1 MTINEILVSREIS
14 ALVHFTRLDNL
25 PSIMEHGI
33 QPRAIIDDPNNQITG
48 LTNDAIRVDGKTNAS
63 CLSISYPNCSMLY
76 KLKKD
81 NPETSWVVIAIK
93 PEILLAKQCLFYPT
107 NAACNQVRH
116 LNASDFSGPAALSRM
131 FDEKIVGKT
140 VTTRSEHPY
149 LLPRDPTDVQAE
161 ILAFGVIEPQFI
173 IGCIFERES
182 QRAEF
187 SKNHSGFKSST
198 WKGWGVFDN
207 RKQSRLNGYKGVAI
221 NRG

>member
-1 MTINEILVSREIS
+1 MTINDILLSKEIS
-14 ALVHFTRLDNL
+14 ALVHFTRLENL
-25 PSIMEHGI
+25 PSIMANGI
-33 QPRAIIDDPNNQITG
+33 QSRAVIDSPHNHING
-48 LTNDAIRVDGKTNAS
+48 LTNDTIRVDGKTNAN

-81 NPETSWVVIAIK
+81 NPGTSWVVIAIK
-93 PEILLAKQCLFYPT
+93 PEVLLTKQCLFYPT

-116 LNASDFSGPAALSRM
+116 LGPINFSGPVALLRM
-131 FDEKIVGKT
+131 FDETVAGKIVT
-140 VTTRSEHPY
+140 VRSEHPY

-161 ILAFGVIEPQFI
+161 VLVFGVVEPQFI

-182 QRAEF
+182 HRAEF
-187 SKNHSGFKSST
+187 SNKYAGFKSST

-207 RKQSRLNGYKGVAI
+207 RKQSRLNGYTGVSI